1 MEELRISVPRF
12 LCPQPY
18 VPMGSLYE
26 VDEEISKVTRE
37 LKKLE
42 NAGTVEVGDA
52 GLKVGGEVYKEL
64 RKLEEI
70 PEPVMPRA
78 KVTGRAEE
86 WEERKLK
93 KEEVHEEIKNE
104 VEKKKGKMDR
114 LEEIKGRWRKEWLNK
129 LEVMEVEGV
138 ILRDDKEDEK
148 LVRMYF

>member
-1 MEELRISVPRF
+1 MDELRISVPRF

-18 VPMGSLYE
+18 APMGSLYE
-26 VDEEISKVTRE
+26 VDEEISKVTRQ
-37 LKKLE
+37 LKQLDI
-42 NAGTVEVGDA
+42 AVEVGDT
-52 GLKVGGEVYKEL
+52 GTKVSGEVYKEL

-70 PEPVMPRA
+70 PEPSMPRA

-93 KEEVHEEIKNE
+93 KEELHEAIKNE
-104 VEKKKGKMDR
+104 VERKKGKMDR

-129 LEVMEVEGV
+129 LEVREVEGW
-138 ILRDDKEDEK
+138 ILRDEKNYDEK